1 MAFALILF
9 PLLMAA
15 LAAVIPSN
23 RGRPWLLPFTGTVH
37 LALTITALLR
47 PDLGGGHAWL
57 VLDPPGRIILLQVSV
72 LYVLCAFY
80 AVGYLHHRKE
90 RSNLVFCV
98 CLLSFLGTMSLVTW
112 AHHLGLMWVAMET
125 TTLVTAPLIYFNRT
139 QQSIEATWKYL
150 MVGSVGIALAL
161 LGTFFLAYAALHG
174 GIDPT
179 LTFEN
184 LLHNAP
190 QLSKPWVHAA
200 FVLLLV
206 GYGTKMGLAP
216 MHTWKP
222 DAYGEAPGVV
232 GAILAGGVTNCAFL
246 ALLRIYHIC
255 NAAGE
260 SVYTSRLLLT
270 MGLLSMAVAGIF
282 MVGQRDFKRLL
293 AYSSVEHMGILALGL
308 GIGGSMALFGTL
320 LHVIT
325 NGMTK
330 GVLFLAAGNIQR
342 AYESKRIDQVRGA
355 IRRLPLSGSLF
366 LAGFLAITGSP
377 PFGPFISEF
386 AILNGAFEAGR
397 FVVAGV
403 FLFLLLVV
411 FIGMG
416 ATVLQVVQGRPPA
429 EVRQSPYRDTFLS
442 AAPVIIFMALVL
454 LLGLYIPQPLT
465 ALLNDAVHYL
475 EVRP

>member
-1 MAFALILF
+1 MAFVLILLPF
-9 PLLMAA
+9 VMAA
-15 LAAVIPSN
+15 LAAAVTSN
-23 RGRPWLLPFTGTVH
+23 RGRPWLLPLAGTGH
-37 LALTITALLR
+37 LALTIIALLR
-47 PDLGGGHAWL
+47 PELGSGHGWL

-72 LYVLCAFY
+72 MYVLCAFY
-80 AVGYLHHRKE
+80 AVGYLRHREE
-90 RSNLVFCV
+90 RSNRVFCV
-98 CLLSFLGTMSLVTW
+98 CLLAFLGAMSLVTW
-112 AHHLGLMWVAMET
+112 SHHLGLMWVGIET

-139 QQSIEATWKYL
+139 QRSIEATWKYL

-161 LGTFFLAYAALHG
+161 LGTLFLAYAALHAG
-174 GIDPT
+174 LEST
-179 LTFEN
+179 LTFED
-184 LLHNAP
+184 LLQHAP
-190 QLSKPWVHAA
+190 RLSKPWLHAA

-246 ALLRIYHIC
+246 SLLRFYHIC
-255 NAAGE
+255 GAAGE
-260 SVYTSRLLLT
+260 GPYASKLLLA
-270 MGLLSMAVAGIF
+270 MGLLSIAVAGIF
-282 MVGQRDFKRLL
+282 MVGQRDFKRML
-293 AYSSVEHMGILALGL
+293 AYSSVEHMGILTLGL
-308 GIGGSMALFGTL
+308 GIGAPALFGTL
-320 LHVIT
+320 LHVVT

-330 GVLFLAAGNIQR
+330 GVLFLSAGNIHR
-342 AYESKRIDQVRGA
+342 AYASKTIDQVRGA

-386 AILNGAFEAGR
+386 AILNGAFDAGR

-403 FLFLLLVV
+403 FLLLLLVV

-429 EVRQSPYRDTFLS
+429 EVRQSTYRDSWLT
-442 AAPVIIFMALVL
+442 AAPIAAFMVLVL
-454 LLGLYIPQPLT
+454 LLGLHIPRPLT
-465 ALLNDAVHYL
+465 ALLTDAVRYL
-475 EVRP
+475 EVHP